1 MGFFTSLAG
10 IAAPLF
16 LIASPIF
23 SYADQAI
30 SMHRARSSA
39 GFSLD
44 IPLIMLVASMFRWGN
59 TRVSWKRPPR
69 SGALPLTGS
78 LRIFYYPGSKYDVAL
93 LVQSFCNVFMQS
105 ILLKIALDHR
115 PAPSSRG
122 GEAAIPFVGTQD
134 GLSGVQRPY
143 NFWKW
148 RSPKPLVHRLLFTVL
163 LSEFSS
169 DWHCLFSLRY
179 WQFLLYLF
187 IALTALE
194 LLIAPFGSIYPAY
207 SALIGYIGLSVEATL
222 PLPQLYANAQSKS
235 CKGFRF
241 SVLASWILGDSM
253 KMFWFFTAT
262 TEIPLAFKLCGV
274 FQAICDALIGVQ
286 YFVYGNQRPA
296 VKVQQEWELAGES
309 SSSNGWQTPVVRR
322 TSLGEKSHY

>member
-1 MGFFTSLAG
+1 MGFFTSLAS

-16 LIASPIF
+16 LIVSPIL

-30 SMHRARSSA
+30 SMHRAKSSA

-44 IPLIMLVASMFRWGN
+44 IPLIMLVASM
-59 TRVSWKRPPR
+59 
-69 SGALPLTGS
+69 
-78 LRIFYYPGSKYDVAL
+78 IFYYPGAKYDVAL
-93 LVQSFCNVFMQS
+93 LVQSFCNIFMQA

-115 PAPSSRG
+115 PASSSRG
-122 GEAAIPFVGTQD
+122 GDAAVPFAGSQD
-134 GLSGVQRPY
+134 GHLGLRRPY
-143 NFWKW
+143 KFWQW
-148 RSPKPLVHRLLFTVL
+148 RSSKP
-163 LSEFSS
+163 
-169 DWHCLFSLRY
+169 Y

-187 IALTALE
+187 VTLSVLE
-194 LLIAPFGSIYPAY
+194 LLIAPFNSIYPTY
-207 SALIGYIGLSVEATL
+207 SVLIGYIGLSVEATL

-241 SVLASWILGDSM
+241 SVLASWIVGDSM

-286 YFVYGNQRPA
+286 YFIYGNQAPQPA
-296 VKVQQEWELAGES
+296 KTQQQDWELAGKS
-309 SSSNGWQTPVVRR
+309 SSANGWPAPIGRSVA
-322 TSLGEKSHY
+322 EAF

>member
-1 MGFFTSLAG
+1 MMGFFTSLAS

-16 LIASPIF
+16 LIASPVL

-30 SMHRARSSA
+30 SMHRAKSSA

-44 IPLIMLVASMFRWGN
+44 IPLIMLVASMFR
-59 TRVSWKRPPR
+59 
-69 SGALPLTGS
+69 
-78 LRIFYYPGSKYDVAL
+78 IFYYPGAKYDIAL
-93 LVQSFCNVFMQS
+93 LVQSFCNIVMQV

-122 GEAAIPFVGTQD
+122 GDAAIPFTGSQD
-134 GLSGVQRPY
+134 ALSGLQRPY
-143 NFWKW
+143 NFWQW
-148 RSPKPLVHRLLFTVL
+148 RSSKP
-163 LSEFSS
+163 
-169 DWHCLFSLRY
+169 Y

-187 IALTALE
+187 VILTALE
-194 LLIAPFGSIYPAY
+194 LLVAPFDSIYPTY

-222 PLPQLYANAQSKS
+222 PLPQLYANAQSRS

-241 SVLASWILGDSM
+241 SVLASWIVGDSM

-262 TEIPLAFKLCGV
+262 TEIPLAFKLCGI

-286 YFVYGNQRPA
+286 YFVYGNRRPA
-296 VKVQQEWELAGES
+296 PAGAQQQDWELAGK
-309 SSSNGWQTPVVRR
+309 SSSNGWPTPIGRRTPVA
-322 TSLGEKSHY
+322 EKSHY

>member
-16 LIASPIF
+16 LIASPIL

-30 SMHRARSSA
+30 SMHRAKSSA

-44 IPLIMLVASMFRWGN
+44 IPLIMLVASMFR
-59 TRVSWKRPPR
+59 
-69 SGALPLTGS
+69 
-78 LRIFYYPGSKYDVAL
+78 IFYYPGAKYDIAL
-93 LVQSFCNVFMQS
+93 LIQSFCNVFMQL

-122 GEAAIPFVGTQD
+122 GDASIPFAGSQD
-134 GLSGVQRPY
+134 GISGFQRPY

-148 RSPKPLVHRLLFTVL
+148 RSSKP
-163 LSEFSS
+163 
-169 DWHCLFSLRY
+169 Y
-179 WQFLLYLF
+179 WQFLIGLF
-187 IALTALE
+187 ITLAALE
-194 LLIAPFGSIYPAY
+194 LLIAPFDSIYPTY
-207 SALIGYIGLSVEATL
+207 SVLTGYIGLSVEATL

-241 SVLASWILGDSM
+241 SVLASWIVGDSM

-286 YFVYGNQRPA
+286 YFVYGNQKLS
-296 VKVQQEWELAGES
+296 VKPQEDWELAGKS
-309 SSSNGWQTPVVRR
+309 SSSNGWQTPVGRR
-322 TSLGEKSHY
+322 TPVADKSYY